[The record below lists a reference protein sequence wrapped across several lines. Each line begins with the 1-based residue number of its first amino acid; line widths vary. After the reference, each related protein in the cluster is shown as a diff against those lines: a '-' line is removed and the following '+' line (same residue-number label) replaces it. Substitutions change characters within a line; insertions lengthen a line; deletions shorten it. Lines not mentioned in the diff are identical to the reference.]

1 MFKAKANASKRTK
14 NRFREHTL
22 IVGARMEDTNE
33 PVTTIF
39 KFGELQGKEC
49 ISMQSLEEDTKFVTP
64 EGENDPNW
72 RFVPR
77 WMGWIPLNEI
87 EEVEEE

>member
-22 IVGARMEDTNE
+22 VVGARMEETNE

-39 KFGELQGKEC
+39 KFGELRGKEC
-49 ISMQSLEEDTKFVTP
+49 ISMQSLEEDTKFPTS
-64 EGENDPNW
+64 
-72 RFVPR
+72 PR
-77 WMGWIPLNEI
+77 WMGWIPLDEI

>member
-1 MFKAKANASKRTK
+1 MKFKPKANASKRTK

-22 IVGARMEDTNE
+22 IVGARMEGTEE

-39 KFGELQGKEC
+39 KFGELQGRKC
-49 ISMQSLEEDTKFVTP
+49 ISMKSEEKDAKF
-64 EGENDPNW
+64 ENS
-72 RFVPR
+72 PR
-77 WMGWIPLNEI
+77 WMGWIPLDEI

>member
-39 KFGELQGKEC
+39 PFGELKGKKC
-49 ISMQSLEEDTKFVTP
+49 ISMQSVEKDSTSPL
-64 EGENDPNW
+64 W
-72 RFVPR
+72 SPR
-77 WMGWIPLNEI
+77 WMGWIPLDEI
-87 EEVEEE
+87 EEVEEQTND